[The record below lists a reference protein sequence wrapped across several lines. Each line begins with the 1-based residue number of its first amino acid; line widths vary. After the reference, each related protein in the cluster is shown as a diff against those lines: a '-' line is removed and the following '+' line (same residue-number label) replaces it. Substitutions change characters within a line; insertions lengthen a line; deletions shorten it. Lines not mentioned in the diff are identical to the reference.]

1 MRPGSTYFP
10 LASISAVRAS
20 PAGRWPLPLRMAT
33 GSSATICVI
42 VLPSTTMSNGP
53 RAGVPL
59 PSATIALR
67 MMSRVGRVPL
77 TTVVCAAAA
86 AVHARNSARNV
97 RIAGIIPQL
106 HLGHEHDVR
115 FGCARVH
122 DPRRTFLRLVGYTG
136 RRRCRARDVD
146 DVQRVRA
153 RHGAGFGIEG

>member
-42 VLPSTTMSNGP
+42 VLPSTTMSNGA

-67 MMSRVGRVPL
+67 MMSRAGRVPL

-86 AVHARNSARNV
+86 AVYARKSARNL
-97 RIAGIIPQL
+97 RMAGIIPQL
-106 HLGHEHDVR
+106 HLGREHDVR
-115 FGCARVH
+115 FGRARVH
-122 DPRRTFLRLVGYTG
+122 DPGRAFLRLLGYAG
-136 RRRCRARDVD
+136 RGGGRARDVND
-146 DVQRVRA
+146 EERV
-153 RHGAGFGIEG
+153 